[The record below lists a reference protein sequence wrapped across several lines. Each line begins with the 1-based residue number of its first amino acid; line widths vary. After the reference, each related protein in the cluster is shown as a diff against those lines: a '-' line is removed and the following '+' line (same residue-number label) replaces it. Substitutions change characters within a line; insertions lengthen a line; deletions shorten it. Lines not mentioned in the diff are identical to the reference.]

1 MRRPQNKSPEPRRLQ
16 VTRSSPEQRNR
27 SLSTEVILL
36 AVTGMSP
43 AILTETVWALAQ
55 ENPPQLPD
63 RIVVLTTTTGKE
75 HIIHELFTPQPHFNN
90 QSGWDC
96 LLEKL
101 QEHGHNTKGRLR
113 FDPDSDDLHVLT
125 RWEERSRRKRLLT
138 DIRTRDESEA
148 VADDILEFVRGIV
161 EKPDTRLIA
170 SIAGGRKTMGTLL
183 YACLTLIGRETD
195 RITHVL
201 VDEPFDDPRL
211 QPRFYF
217 PQQPQAELTTPQR
230 RRLQAKEARIAL
242 ADLPFVPVR
251 NLFTKDLGRLPG
263 GFLALVAQCSNEA
276 RRRAAA
282 DLRLVLHRSQP
293 IIEVNGTAVELSARE
308 QLLILFLADRADKG
322 EPPFGSYKD
331 GIGALNG
338 YQEKTR
344 REAPDN
350 DFSDWRWRPELN
362 SKLDEDDIRRLLN
375 TLRGKLRSNVSD
387 PGALLDNLPKARRL
401 SLDLRPNQITFTA

>member
-1 MRRPQNKSPEPRRLQ
+1 MRRHPAKRSRHSPTKGSQIAEK
-16 VTRSSPEQRNR
+16 TRSRTRGIE
-27 SLSTEVILL
+27 TVLL

-55 ENPPQLPD
+55 ENPPQPPD
-63 RIVVLTTTTGKE
+63 RIVVLTTSTGKE
-75 HIIHELFTPQPHFNN
+75 QIIQELFTPQPHFNN

-138 DIRTRDESEA
+138 DIRTREESEA
-148 VADDILEFVRGIV
+148 VANNILEFVRGIV

-183 YACLTLIGRETD
+183 YACVTLIGRETD

-211 QPRFYF
+211 QPKFYF
-217 PQQPQAELTTPQR
+217 PQQPQAELTTPQE
-230 RRLQAKEARIAL
+230 RRLQAKDARIAL

-276 RRRAAA
+276 RSRTAAE
-282 DLRLVLHRSQP
+282 LKLVLNHARP

-308 QLLILFLADRADKG
+308 QLLILFLADRVDKG
-322 EPPFGSYKD
+322 QPPFGSYKD
-331 GIGALNG
+331 GIGTLNE
-338 YQEKTR
+338 YREKTR

-375 TLRGKLRSNVSD
+375 TLRGKLRSNASG
-387 PGALLDNLPKARRL
+387 PRALLDHLPKARRL
-401 SLDLRPNQITFTA
+401 SIDLRSNQITFAA